1 MNDSLNNFHCIIT
14 AMTIASDVHTLLDTV
29 RIYADSVTMEIA
41 DRQNDPRSM
50 CFWNI
55 HNRVKVTEEILT
67 FYEKSWGSEV
77 FPEVDDEIEGELV
90 ERVITVTRDMFVD
103 VVSMV
108 EKASK
113 DAISI
118 YSKSGIGEASME
130 GRSHL
135 YLRTIIETT
144 ADLGLINEVTFA
156 EWDDILVM
164 RNLAA
169 HNNSISDR
177 SKKYTIGNIVIS
189 MRPNRMMKGPLNTF
203 VVLTDRIVTLFYSW
217 IKILDDR
224 F

>member
-1 MNDSLNNFHCIIT
+1 MSDSLNNFHLI
-14 AMTIASDVHTLLDTV
+14 AMLMTIASDVHTLLDTV
-29 RIYADSVTMEIA
+29 RIYADSVSTEIA

-67 FYEKSWGSEV
+67 FYEKSWGSET
-77 FPEVDDEIEGELV
+77 FPEINDEIEGELV
-90 ERVITVTRDMFVD
+90 ERVVTVTKDMFVD
-103 VVSMV
+103 VVSMI

-113 DAISI
+113 DAVNI
-118 YSKSGIGEASME
+118 YSGSGIREASME
-130 GRSHL
+130 RNKHL
-135 YLRTIIETT
+135 YLRTIVEVT
-144 ADLGLINEVTFA
+144 AHMGLINEVTFE

-177 SKKYTIGNIVIS
+177 SKKYIIGNIVIS
-189 MRPNRMMKGPLNTF
+189 MRPNRMMKGPLDTF

-217 IKILDDR
+217 LKALDDK

>member
-1 MNDSLNNFHCIIT
+1 
-14 AMTIASDVHTLLDTV
+14 MTIASDVHMLLDTV
-29 RIYADSVTMEIA
+29 RIYADSVTAEIA

-55 HNRVKVTEEILT
+55 HNRVKITEEILA
-67 FYEKSWGSEV
+67 FYEKSWGSEA
-77 FPEVDDEIEGELV
+77 FPEVDDKIEGELV

-103 VVSMV
+103 VVSMI

-113 DAISI
+113 DAVGI
-118 YSKSGIGEASME
+118 YSKSEIREVSME
-130 GRSHL
+130 GKNHL
-135 YLRTIIETT
+135 YLRTIIEAT
-144 ADLGLINEVTFA
+144 ANLGLINEVTFE

-177 SKKYTIGNIVIS
+177 SKKYVIGNIVIS
-189 MRPNRMMKGPLNTF
+189 MRPNRMMKGPLDTF
-203 VVLTDRIVTLFYSW
+203 VVLTDRMVTLFYSW
-217 IKILDDR
+217 LKILDDK